1 MRQQPPIVVND
12 GDELCCHRHRTLLE
26 YSSSTSLRVAVASTN
41 TTDDLRNG
49 ESRGVVLNRRRQQ
62 QPRGIVGQC
71 HYRYRY
77 GWTTILSLLVVAS
90 SVVSHGDAW
99 MPSLFT
105 SKTVSMGEATTTTK
119 VKVTP
124 PPGLLFA
131 SDRDYNVATATND
144 NPILLR
150 SSIRMSSVLGVV
162 TTTIDDNKESTS
174 LSFIEQQPIMEEE
187 LSMEQQQTQHY
198 STQNHHH
205 RVHPIHRIYHG
216 HGATIRRRIE
226 EIENSLPYYQTGI
239 RGNPNFIIS
248 YKNHPFDILKRK
260 RNKKTQ
266 QKKKMREVGAAVEDQ
281 QHRRGGQD
289 ALDDLVVEQQQQ
301 QQQQQQQREEL
312 GRNLQEETFNGD
324 MTVETTTNN
333 DNDDEEEVDENPF
346 RPIRIHLATG
356 ALDATRTA
364 TNGAQID
371 FVKNQ
376 ILPRMRDYWTSALSV
391 VPVEGNLRISS
402 ADLQS
407 RLYCGDTEFSK
418 VPVEHMSTGI
428 PNTDLVLYVSGVPS
442 TRFCGPSTLAV
453 AVACN
458 FDQFDRPTAGAIN
471 FCLSQIDLNDK
482 GTVSES
488 ITQDNVDV
496 AVHEAAHILGMSS
509 NSYRFFWDPET
520 GMERT
525 TRPFVSSKIICVDG
539 VERSLILPNENTM
552 KFYIATSGQRYAS
565 IVTSKVATIA
575 RNQFNCQE
583 LEGAQL
589 ENQPSGPNSCTGDHW
604 DERMFYP
611 EALSGVI
618 SPTTNVLSPLTLA
631 LLEDSGWYKGNY
643 TKTSVS
649 PWGHGVGCD
658 FVNSPCLVGGGNGR
672 DGSLPSYAKGY
683 FCNKASSRGCS
694 PSYTHKMAC
703 TVIDYSLKGEYEP
716 PVQFQYFSDSA
727 IGGPR
732 EADYCPVYGSVYS
745 GLKPEALDCRI
756 KDNGDSIDVIYSE
769 VYGDNSMCFE
779 TSSGEGRCYN
789 ARCIY
794 DEFNLQV
801 QVDGRWYTCQEDFQ
815 QIEVSTLSGAF
826 GTTVTCPRL
835 SSVCPDMFCP
845 VNCAGRGTCNFEYT
859 NDTTTTAAAATGEK
873 KATTNG
879 ARPKC
884 HCFDETDT
892 SAGCSDT
899 FVLDGKYLRDGT
911 GLKDTI
917 QTNFFEPLIAVF
929 VDHPDTW
936 TTASWAWAAALFVTF
951 LLMILC
957 ICSSFWPEKNV
968 DMEPLKRQRRYAI

>member
-1 MRQQPPIVVND
+1 MALAWRDMRRAVDDDEIFSEEVLSSRESVVPPTAVDDDD
-12 GDELCCHRHRTLLE
+12 G
-26 YSSSTSLRVAVASTN
+26 S
-41 TTDDLRNG
+41 
-49 ESRGVVLNRRRQQ
+49 ESRVPLKRRRRQHR
-62 QPRGIVGQC
+62 RGAVRWHHFCMFVILALLAAAAAAASSSSLVS
-71 HYRYRY
+71 RD
-77 GWTTILSLLVVAS
+77 GWPPSLL
-90 SVVSHGDAW
+90 SVEA
-99 MPSLFT
+99 
-105 SKTVSMGEATTTTK
+105 EATKKTTGAT
-119 VKVTP
+119 

-131 SDRDYNVATATND
+131 SDGNDVSSTTTANAD
-144 NPILLR
+144 PFHLR
-150 SSIRMSSVLGVV
+150 SSRRLSGVTDNDDDEEGSHAIV
-162 TTTIDDNKESTS
+162 EEYYSEQPTSRTTR
-174 LSFIEQQPIMEEE
+174 L
-187 LSMEQQQTQHY
+187 
-198 STQNHHH
+198 
-205 RVHPIHRIYHG
+205 HPIRKIYHG
-216 HGATIRRRIE
+216 EGAMIRRRME
-226 EIENSLPYYQTGI
+226 EIENSSPYYRTGI
-239 RGNPNFIIS
+239 RGNPHFTIR
-248 YKNHPFDILKRK
+248 YKNHPFDELKRK
-260 RNKKTQ
+260 REQKTQ
-266 QKKKMREVGAAVEDQ
+266 RKTRAEAGPALERHGKGGEEAVAADVVEDERK
-281 QHRRGGQD
+281 HR
-289 ALDDLVVEQQQQ
+289 
-301 QQQQQQQREEL
+301 QRREDL
-312 GRNLQEETFNGD
+312 GRNLQEEEEETFNGE
-324 MTVETTTNN
+324 TVETTTD
-333 DNDDEEEVDENPF
+333 DNDDEEEDVDDENPF

-371 FVKNQ
+371 FVKDQ

-391 VPVEGNLRISS
+391 VPVQGNLRISS

-407 RLYCGDTEFSK
+407 RLYCGDAEFSK

-428 PNTDLVLYVSGVPS
+428 PDTDLVLYVSGVPS

-488 ITQDNVDV
+488 ITQYNVDV

-525 TRPFVSSKIICVDG
+525 QRPFVASKIICVDG
-539 VERSLILPNENTM
+539 VERSLIVPNENTM

-565 IVTSKVATIA
+565 IVTSKVRTIA

-589 ENQPSGPNSCTGDHW
+589 ENQPTGSNSCTGDHW

-716 PVQFQYFSDSA
+716 PIQFQYFSDSA

-845 VNCAGRGTCNFEYT
+845 VNCAGRGTCNFDYT
-859 NDTTTTAAAATGEK
+859 NDTSTAAATMTGEK
-873 KATTNG
+873 KAATNG

-884 HCFDETDT
+884 QCFDETDT
-892 SAGCSDT
+892 SAGCSET